1 MVKRKG
7 FISMIIPTDDASTLK
22 IEESEEGKIMQQ
34 TKRKPVTV
42 GVMLV
47 EEFLDPLGLTQ
58 TELAQRSGLP
68 RKHVNELCRDRRAV
82 TADTALILAR
92 VFGNSADFW
101 LNTQR
106 RTDLWEALNTP
117 QRAQR
122 ITRAQPLETRTRR
135 SKAA

>member
-1 MVKRKG
+1 
-7 FISMIIPTDDASTLK
+7 
-22 IEESEEGKIMQQ
+22 MQQ
-34 TKRKPVTV
+34 TKHKPVTV

-47 EEFLDPLGLTQ
+47 EEFLDPMGLTQ

-122 ITRAQPLETRTRR
+122 ITRARPLDAKERR